1 MAVTSAGR
9 LSKVFGLGVQD
20 AGASFK
26 STGEHS
32 ERVYIGPSF
41 SQNWVAVKELKLSY
55 CIGETLLITIYT
67 HYGILI

>member
-32 ERVYIGPSF
+32 ERVYIGP
-41 SQNWVAVKELKLSY
+41 
-55 CIGETLLITIYT
+55 C
-67 HYGILI
+67 